1 MEKRKDQV
9 FYRVDE
15 LYTAKAIFIMHQ
27 NSQGMDTRQDQ
38 QFDGGYLDPP
48 YFERLETNEYIEL
61 QESRRIIEVIYPPSI
76 SILYFILS

>member
-1 MEKRKDQV
+1 
-9 FYRVDE
+9 
-15 LYTAKAIFIMHQ
+15 MHQ

-61 QESRRIIEVIYPPSI
+61 QESRRIIEVIIPPRY
-76 SILYFILS
+76 LYFILSYLRFFITV